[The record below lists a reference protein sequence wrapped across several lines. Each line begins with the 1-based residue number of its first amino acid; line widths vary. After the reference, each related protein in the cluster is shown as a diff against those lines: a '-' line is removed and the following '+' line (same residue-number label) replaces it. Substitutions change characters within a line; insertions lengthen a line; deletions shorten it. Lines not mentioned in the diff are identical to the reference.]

1 MDSVVIV
8 TDQVESPIGKVVFA
22 VRDRRICA
30 LGFEEYWPT
39 LEKDL
44 SRRLGV
50 LELARRDDPEGFS
63 ERLQAYFRGDL
74 ATIDT
79 IPVDPAGTP
88 FQLRVWSALREIPC
102 GTTLSYG
109 ELARVIG
116 KPESVRAVGAAN
128 GQNPISIVVPCHR
141 VIGADGK
148 LTGYGGGIERKRWL
162 LAHERAL
169 LA

>member
-1 MDSVVIV
+1 MDVVIFV
-8 TDQVESPIGKVVFA
+8 DQVETPIGNVIFA
-22 VRDRRICA
+22 VREGKLCA

-39 LEKDL
+39 LEIGL
-44 SRRLGV
+44 RRRLGAI
-50 LELARRDDPEGFS
+50 ELVRREDPGGFS
-63 ERLQAYFRGDL
+63 ERLRAYFAGDL
-74 ATIDT
+74 AAIDS

-88 FQLRVWSALREIPC
+88 FQRSVWAALRDIPC
-102 GTTLSYG
+102 GRTLSYG
-109 ELARVIG
+109 ELARIIG

-141 VIGADGK
+141 VIGANGN

-162 LAHERAL
+162 LAHEKVL

>member
-1 MDSVVIV
+1 VDDDVIV
-8 TDQVESPIGKVVFA
+8 ADEVESPIGKVIFA
-22 VRDRRICA
+22 VRDGKICA
-30 LGFEEYWPT
+30 LGFEEHWPT
-39 LEKDL
+39 LEKGL
-44 SRRLGV
+44 ERRLGGV
-50 LELARRDDPEGFS
+50 ELVRRNDPEGFS
-63 ERLQAYFRGDL
+63 ERLRAYFRGDV
-74 ATIDT
+74 ATIDS

-88 FQLRVWSALREIPC
+88 FQLQVWSALREIPC
-102 GTTLSYG
+102 GRTLSYG

-148 LTGYGGGIERKRWL
+148 LIGYGGGIERKRWL
-162 LAHERAL
+162 LAHEKAL